1 MILFT
6 LRSLSSLRSLK
17 GDANISILFEPKGL
31 RGLERPKGEDMPDE
45 QQGAFKVTDRRLF
58 NPDGTPREQPRPEDS
73 PPTPEAPVGQVVEA
87 EADEFS
93 DATPEMTEFMN
104 VVMEF
109 AATAF
114 IHLGL
119 AAHPATGRPQVN
131 LPAAQQAIE
140 MLRVLQEKT
149 TGNLTRE
156 EDQFFAGLLAD
167 LRLQFVSLKR

>member
-1 MILFT
+1 
-6 LRSLSSLRSLK
+6 
-17 GDANISILFEPKGL
+17 
-31 RGLERPKGEDMPDE
+31 MPDE

-58 NPDGTPREQPRPEDS
+58 NPDGTPREQLTPEEPRPAIEVPDV
-73 PPTPEAPVGQVVEA
+73 PVAQTFEP

-93 DATPEMTEFMN
+93 DDQPEMTEFMN

-119 AAHPATGRPQVN
+119 AEHPATGRPQVN

-140 MLRVLQEKT
+140 MLRILQEKT
-149 TGNLTRE
+149 KGNLTRE
-156 EDQFFAGLLAD
+156 EDQFFSGLLAD
-167 LRLQFVSLKR
+167 LQMRFVSLKR

>member
-1 MILFT
+1 
-6 LRSLSSLRSLK
+6 
-17 GDANISILFEPKGL
+17 
-31 RGLERPKGEDMPDE
+31 MPDE

-58 NPDGTPREQPRPEDS
+58 NPDGTPREQLTPDEPRPTTEVPDV
-73 PPTPEAPVGQVVEA
+73 PVAQTFEP

-93 DATPEMTEFMN
+93 DDQPEMTEFMN

-119 AAHPATGRPQVN
+119 AEHPATGRPQVN

-140 MLRVLQEKT
+140 MLRILQEKT
-149 TGNLTRE
+149 KGNLTRE
-156 EDQFFAGLLAD
+156 EDQFFSGLLAD
-167 LRLQFVSLKR
+167 LQMRFVSLKR

>member
-1 MILFT
+1 
-6 LRSLSSLRSLK
+6 
-17 GDANISILFEPKGL
+17 
-31 RGLERPKGEDMPDE
+31 MPDE

-58 NPDGTPREQPRPEDS
+58 NPDGTPREQPSPGEPQPAPE
-73 PPTPEAPVGQVVEA
+73 PLAAPVFEPEA
-87 EADEFS
+87 DDLS
-93 DATPEMTEFMN
+93 DAAPEMTEFMN

-119 AAHPATGRPQVN
+119 AEHPATGRPQVN

-140 MLRVLQEKT
+140 MLRILQEKT

-156 EDQFFAGLLAD
+156 EDQFFGSLLAD
-167 LRLQFVSLKR
+167 LQMRFVSLKR

>member
-1 MILFT
+1 
-6 LRSLSSLRSLK
+6 
-17 GDANISILFEPKGL
+17 
-31 RGLERPKGEDMPDE
+31 MPDE

-58 NPDGTPREQPRPEDS
+58 NPDGTPREQLTPEESRPAAA
-73 PPTPEAPVGQVVEA
+73 EAPVAQDFEP

-93 DATPEMTEFMN
+93 DAPPEMTEFMN

-119 AAHPATGRPQVN
+119 AEHPATGRPQVN

-140 MLRVLQEKT
+140 MLRILQEKT
-149 TGNLTRE
+149 TGNLTPE
-156 EDQFFAGLLAD
+156 EDQFFSGLLAD
-167 LRLQFVSLKR
+167 LQMRFVSLKR